1 MVPTSSRSTSSP
13 SSTTTTSTSP
23 RSSFSSVIGTLAKGK
38 QRRIKRQVSKANEEQ
53 TVSYIVHTRLKKGQK
68 KGKKKDQKKAKNLY
82 KASKKFFCTTTQ
94 NSPIWREN

>member
-13 SSTTTTSTSP
+13 SSTSTTSTSP

-53 TVSYIVHTRLKKGQK
+53 TVSYIVHTRQKKAKKRPKKGQK
-68 KGKKKDQKKAKNLY
+68 KSIQGIKQKN
-82 KASKKFFCTTTQ
+82 CTTTQ
-94 NSPIWREN
+94 NCPIWREN